1 MTLKKYL
8 FLMTMATLMCWGA
21 LVLVLV
27 FVNPYT
33 AGIVGLIFF
42 YVALF
47 LGLLGIFSI
56 MGFVSRFFFK
66 RNEFAYNQ
74 VKTAFRQGMMF
85 ALLLTVM
92 FILQGARLLVWWS
105 IILLIILLAGI
116 EYVFIIREQGKSIN
130 NH

>member
-33 AGIVGLIFF
+33 AGIVGLVFF
-42 YVALF
+42 YLALF

-56 MGFVSRFFFK
+56 IGFVFRFLFK

-92 FILQGARLLVWWS
+92 FILQGARLLVWWN
-105 IILLIILLAGI
+105 IILFIILLAGI
-116 EYVFIIREQGKSIN
+116 EYVFIIRDQEIKKSD
-130 NH
+130 

>member
-8 FLMTMATLMCWGA
+8 FLMTTATLVCWGA
-21 LVLVLV
+21 LALVLV

-33 AGIVGLIFF
+33 AGIVGMIFF
-42 YVALF
+42 YIALF

-56 MGFVSRFFFK
+56 IGFVFRFLFK

-85 ALLLTVM
+85 ALLLTMM
-92 FILQGARLLVWWS
+92 FILQGARLLVWWN

-116 EYVFIIREQGKSIN
+116 EYVFIIREQGIKKSD
-130 NH
+130 

>member
-33 AGIVGLIFF
+33 AGIVGLVFF

-56 MGFVSRFFFK
+56 IGFIFRFLFK

-85 ALLLTVM
+85 AFLLTAM
-92 FILQGARLLVWWS
+92 FILQGARLLVWWN

-116 EYVFIIREQGKSIN
+116 EYVFIIREQGIKKSGS
-130 NH
+130 

>member
-8 FLMTMATLMCWGA
+8 FLMAMATLMCWGA

-33 AGIVGLIFF
+33 AGIVGLVFF
-42 YVALF
+42 YLALF

-56 MGFVSRFFFK
+56 IGFVFRFLFK

-92 FILQGARLLVWWS
+92 FILQGARLLVWWN
-105 IILLIILLAGI
+105 IILFIILLAGI
-116 EYVFIIREQGKSIN
+116 EYVFIIRDQEIKKSD
-130 NH
+130 

>member
-8 FLMTMATLMCWGA
+8 FLMAMATLMCWGA

-33 AGIVGLIFF
+33 AGIVGLVFF
-42 YVALF
+42 YLALF

-56 MGFVSRFFFK
+56 IGFVFRFLFK

-92 FILQGARLLVWWS
+92 FILQGARLLVWWN
-105 IILLIILLAGI
+105 IILFIILLAGI
-116 EYVFIIREQGKSIN
+116 EYVFIIRDQEIKKSDL
-130 NH
+130 